1 MDRCQLLLRLPLW
14 CSGLESKKTKAEL
27 KQCAVCG
34 PTVGVFV
41 IQGGLEVEQ
50 ENPVDKKH
58 VSVTH
63 NALSVWAKVVW
74 KRGSADRGCVYVC
87 VGRGARGPQGCRV
100 WEASHSR
107 CGKSF
112 SSLQNTGAH
121 LCTFTHRH
129 GPMGSNCERKSTQQ
143 QGQRESG
150 WVWMVS
156 WVAPFSRAPELY
168 WTLNFLDSRRP
179 RPAREKNAVPEKQ

>member
-87 VGRGARGPQGCRV
+87 VGRGREDLKVAEFGRQATAGVEKAFQVYKTQVHIYAHSHTGTARWGLTARGRAHSSRV
-100 WEASHSR
+100 KEKVGECEW
-107 CGKSF
+107 C
-112 SSLQNTGAH
+112 
-121 LCTFTHRH
+121 H
-129 GPMGSNCERKSTQQ
+129 G
-143 QGQRESG
+143 
-150 WVWMVS
+150 
-156 WVAPFSRAPELY
+156 
-168 WTLNFLDSRRP
+168 
-179 RPAREKNAVPEKQ
+179 